1 MKYQTPEIEII
12 RFDETDI
19 IRTSSPI
26 LETEDPFII
35 GDTPMM
41 PFPEY

>member
-26 LETEDPFII
+26 LETEDPFMP